1 MNNQR
6 LLSLDVFRGIT
17 IAGMILVNNPGSWS
31 TVYAPLLHADWHGST
46 PTDWVFPFFLFIM
59 GVAVPLALGRRVAQG
74 HAPRQLMAKVFTRTL
89 IIFGLGLFLAAF
101 PYFGWRDPQPAG
113 LKIAHYTLLTLA
125 MFAVFGRGILQ
136 QKRFQEEKY
145 VRRRKLLGYIALGII
160 AIMIALGFSYYDL
173 SSLRIPGV
181 LQRIALVYF
190 FCSLIYLYV
199 PSKIQYG
206 LTAALLLLYWGLMTL
221 VPVPGYGV
229 ASLEPEANLGAWFDR
244 LLLGTEHLWSQ
255 SRTWDPEGLLSTLPA
270 IGTGML
276 GIFAGNW
283 LRADT
288 SAYRK
293 VNGLLVAGVLLIVLG
308 QVWGMAFPINKKIWT
323 SSYVLYTGGLAF
335 LFLGICYYLNDVLQ
349 WNTWSKPFAIFG
361 VNALFVY
368 VLSGL
373 VAKLFYMIQLP
384 QAGGDSISLQSWLYQ
399 SVYLPVFSGK
409 AASLAWAL
417 SFVLLMFIP
426 CWILFRKRIFIKV

>member
-6 LLSLDVFRGIT
+6 LLSLDVFRGVT

-31 TVYAPLLHADWHGST
+31 TVYTPLLHADWHGST

-59 GVAVPLALGRRVAQG
+59 GVAVPLALGRRLAQG
-74 HAPRQLMAKVFTRTL
+74 HAPRQLMSKVFSRTL

-101 PYFGWRDPQPAG
+101 PYFGWRAPQPFA
-113 LKIAHYTLLTLA
+113 LKTVHYLLLSGAILA
-125 MFAVFGRGILQ
+125 IFGRGILQ
-136 QKRFQEEKY
+136 QKRFSDERF
-145 VRRRKLLGYIALGII
+145 VRRRRWLGYIALGII
-160 AIMIALGFSYYDL
+160 TVMVALGFGYYDL

-190 FCSLIYLYV
+190 FCSLIYLYL
-199 PSKIQYG
+199 PHKGQYI
-206 LTAALLLLYWGLMTL
+206 LTAGVLLLYWGLMTL
-221 VPVPGYGV
+221 IPVPGYGT
-229 ASLEPEANLGAWFDR
+229 ASLDPETNLGAWLDR
-244 LLLGTEHLWSQ
+244 LILGTDHLWSQ
-255 SRTWDPEGLLSTLPA
+255 SRTWDPEGLFSTLPA

-276 GIFAGNW
+276 GIFAGIW

-288 SAYRK
+288 GAYRK
-293 VNGLLVAGVLLIVLG
+293 VNGLLVGGVALIVLG

-323 SSYVLYTGGLAF
+323 SSFVLYTGGLAF
-335 LFLGICYYLNDVLQ
+335 LFLGICYYLNDVLK
-349 WNTWSKPFAIFG
+349 WKTWSKPFAIFG

-373 VAKLFYMIQLP
+373 VAKLLYLIKLP
-384 QAGGDSISLQSWLYQ
+384 QAGEESISLQSWLYQ
-399 SVYLPVFSGK
+399 SVYLQALDGK

-426 CWILFRKRIFIKV
+426 CWILYRRRIFIKV